1 MISLLAKSLLSNQI
15 NDLTVDLNEKKDV
28 QQVNSNKPI
37 ENEKP
42 TV

>member
-37 ENEKP
+37 ENEKL